1 MALHASEI
9 LQPLQLLNKEV
20 EFGKKNWEK
29 SMEFFTKRNNFA
41 FFFVSN
47 NITSEKI
54 YKFRTF
60 ECLSESI
67 ICCIGEGKK

>member
-29 SMEFFTKRNNFA
+29 SMEFTTMRNTFA
-41 FFFVSN
+41 FFFVS

>member
-1 MALHASEI
+1 
-9 LQPLQLLNKEV
+9 
-20 EFGKKNWEK
+20 
-29 SMEFFTKRNNFA
+29 MEFFTKRNNFA
-41 FFFVSN
+41 FFFVS